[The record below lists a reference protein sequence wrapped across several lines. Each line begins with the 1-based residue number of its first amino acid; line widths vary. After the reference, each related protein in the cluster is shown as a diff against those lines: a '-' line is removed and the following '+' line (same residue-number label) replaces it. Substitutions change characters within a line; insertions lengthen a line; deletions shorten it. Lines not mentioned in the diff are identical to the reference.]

1 MKYVI
6 LDGKEM
12 ISIDAAHEYLADKLN
27 LPEYYGGNLD
37 ALWDILST
45 ISEPIKIVLENEDKM
60 IFNLGGYAELLL
72 NVLYEAVEFNKN
84 ITFNAE
90 DSGC

>member
-1 MKYVI
+1 MKHVI

-27 LPEYYGGNLD
+27 LPDYYGRNLD

-45 ISEPIKIVLENEDKM
+45 ISDSIHIELVNEDKL
-60 IFNLGGYAELLL
+60 ICNLGGYAQLLL
-72 NVLYEAVEFNKN
+72 KVMHEAAEFNMN
-84 ITFNAE
+84 IHVK
-90 DSGC
+90 GMK